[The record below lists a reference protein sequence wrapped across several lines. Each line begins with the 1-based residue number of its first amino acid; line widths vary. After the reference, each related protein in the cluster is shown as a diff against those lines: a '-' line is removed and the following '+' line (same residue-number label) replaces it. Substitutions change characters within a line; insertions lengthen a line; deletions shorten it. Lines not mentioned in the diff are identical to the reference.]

1 MNWIQKN
8 FKKIIYAS
16 FLVPIITVAIVS
28 ISHVTK
34 WYGLSN
40 PVSWAVY
47 LSLGVEIAA
56 LSALAAISAK
66 MGKKVYL
73 PFIIVTLI
81 QFIGNIF
88 FAYQYI
94 DVTNESFKDWVDM
107 VDPIVSFMG
116 VESGNMIGHK
126 RFLALFA
133 GGMLPLISLSFLH
146 MLVKFEEEEKKTQ
159 VIPVIEAEQEK
170 ENNTPTEE
178 VLLKPSK
185 NIQNETETV
194 TNDEISDWDVTL
206 MDGLEEENFEP
217 VITFGNAAEK
227 PKINRL
233 VYTRRDG

>member
-1 MNWIQKN
+1 
-8 FKKIIYAS
+8 
-16 FLVPIITVAIVS
+16 
-28 ISHVTK
+28 
-34 WYGLSN
+34 
-40 PVSWAVY
+40 
-47 LSLGVEIAA
+47 
-56 LSALAAISAK
+56 
-66 MGKKVYL
+66 
-73 PFIIVTLI
+73 
-81 QFIGNIF
+81 
-88 FAYQYI
+88 
-94 DVTNESFKDWVDM
+94 
-107 VDPIVSFMG
+107 MG

-159 VIPVIEAEQEK
+159 VNPVIDIDVLSIDAGKIEAEQEK
-170 ENNTPTEE
+170 ENHTPTEE

-185 NIQNETETV
+185 NIQNDFETT